1 MPTDITHPSE
11 FFEGDVVVLLEH
23 PEAHFVL
30 TECEFIDK
38 FVGYNT
44 HTSERHE
51 FHARNLR
58 HVIRDN
64 GRRMALSI
72 AQTSEIIRKAV

>member
-1 MPTDITHPSE
+1 MDPLTHPSE

-23 PEAHFVL
+23 PGKAHFVL

-44 HTSERHE
+44 RTSERYE

-58 HVIRDN
+58 HVIRCS